1 MQPIILEGEVTIAAA
16 SSVPNLIRAVPDLER
31 YLRAPQDS
39 PFWDAEIYAIS
50 SVAGVGFLDVEY
62 GSKRVVDH
70 AQLVQA
76 TNITNPYT
84 LINGD
89 WHPAAGDMLV
99 LRGFNEDPAVPIT
112 VTFRVVLKAANEQQ
126 TDTLVMQDSV
136 VIASTQ
142 VPQHVF
148 AGRQFETVEKPGLL
162 SLFLSADDFDQR
174 RSVYIEQTNIA
185 PPSNIP
191 ATNRI
196 PLDPD
201 DMSIEDIEVPQ
212 GKKQDLEILGSA
224 GNVVF
229 FRSAFK
235 ELA

>member
-1 MQPIILEGEVTIAAA
+1 MQPIILEGEVTIAAG

-39 PFWDAEIYAIS
+39 PFWNAQIFAIA

-89 WHPAAGDMLV
+89 WHPKAGDMLV
-99 LRGFNEDPAVPIT
+99 LRGFNEDPADPIT
-112 VTFRVVLKAANEQQ
+112 ITFRVILEAAEQQ
-126 TDTLVMQDSV
+126 ETDTLVMQDST
-136 VIASTQ
+136 VIAADA
-142 VPQHVF
+142 VPQHAF

-162 SLFLSADDFDQR
+162 TLFLSADDVGQK

-201 DMSIEDIEVPQ
+201 DESIDGIEVPQ
-212 GKKQDLEILGSA
+212 GKKQDLELLGTQ

-229 FRSAFK
+229 WRSAFK